1 MLILCALLAAGRQ
14 LALRIFFGASFVA
27 ASPALLA
34 LLPGILAMS
43 IQLVLGSALSGRGR
57 PLPVTVGAALAF
69 VVNVVL
75 NLLWIPRY
83 GIVGA
88 SLASSVSYAVVTLVV
103 IVAYLRI
110 TGSRLRDALVLRRED
125 LAKLAG
131 LLGRFREA
139 LA

>member
-1 MLILCALLAAGRQ
+1 
-14 LALRIFFGASFVA
+14 
-27 ASPALLA
+27 
-34 LLPGILAMS
+34 MS